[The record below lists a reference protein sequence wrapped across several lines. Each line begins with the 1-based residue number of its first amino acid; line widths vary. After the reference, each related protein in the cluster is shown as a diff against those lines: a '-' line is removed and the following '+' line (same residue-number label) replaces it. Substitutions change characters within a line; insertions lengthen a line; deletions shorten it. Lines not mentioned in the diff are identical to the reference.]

1 MGALGSVF
9 VVLPRRKMDM
19 LDLIKPN
26 MVEHKSKNN
35 CLKSTRLIFKML
47 CNVYI

>member
-19 LDLIKPN
+19 LDLIKP
-26 MVEHKSKNN
+26 K
-35 CLKSTRLIFKML
+35 
-47 CNVYI
+47 